1 MHVNAEVAYVIP
13 ASADGAGAPDARL
26 TPCAASNVTCVCK
39 EDVLERQVR
48 DGGKREYVKVAG
60 VDSEAVTPA
69 TPVAAPR
76 AATGFDYTFP
86 AIRGIQAGRE
96 FYVSMC
102 PLRLIPKIFIFD
114 EDELSP
120 EMRAQRILNKGRLP
134 ALTKYILDNPDD
146 YVFSALTASVD
157 GDMDFDSHSLEGTG
171 FRTGQ
176 LRIPMDARFLINDGQ
191 HRRAAIELALKEN
204 PDLGEET
211 IAVVFFHDAGLA
223 RSQQMFADLN
233 RHAVRPARSIG
244 VLYDH
249 RDSSAQIVRVMAG
262 RSNVFKGY
270 VEMEKSNLS
279 ARSRMMFTL
288 SALYYGTQALL
299 QGLEINSDEAAELAQ
314 SYWEAIDKLLP
325 EWAMVRNRQL
335 SATEMRRDFI
345 HSHGIALH
353 ALGRI
358 GNSLFRES
366 TAPSKWKKRLAP
378 LEKVDWSRSNS
389 DWEGRAIVGGR
400 VSKSHQNVTLTVNYL
415 RNHLGLGLS
424 PEEQRVEDAYLRG
437 DA

>member
-1 MHVNAEVAYVIP
+1 ME
-13 ASADGAGAPDARL
+13 
-26 TPCAASNVTCVCK
+26 TEEAAT
-39 EDVLERQVR
+39 
-48 DGGKREYVKVAG
+48 
-60 VDSEAVTPA
+60 A
-69 TPVAAPR
+69 TRVVGPR
-76 AATGFDYTFP
+76 TSTGFDYTFP

-96 FYVSMC
+96 YYVSMC

-120 EMRAQRILNKGRLP
+120 ELRAQRILNKGRLP
-134 ALTKYILDNPDD
+134 ALTKYVLDNPDD

-157 GDMDFDSHSLEGTG
+157 GDMDFESTGTDG
-171 FRTGQ
+171 TAFRTGQ
-176 LRIPMDARFLINDGQ
+176 LRISMAARFLINDGQ

-204 PDLGEET
+204 PDLGDET
-211 IAVVFFHDAGLA
+211 IAVVFFHDSGLA

-249 RDSSAQIVRVMAG
+249 RDSEAQIARTVVGCSA
-262 RSNVFKGY
+262 VFKGY

-279 ARSRMMFTL
+279 ARSRKMFTL

-299 QGLEINSDEAAELAQ
+299 QGVEVKPGEGAALAQ
-314 SYWEAIDKLLP
+314 AYWEAVDKLLP
-325 EWAMVRNRQL
+325 EWAAVRRLEL
-335 SATEMRRDFI
+335 SASEMRRDFI

-358 GNSLFRES
+358 GNSLLRDS
-366 TAPSKWKKRLAP
+366 TAVTKWKRRLAP
-378 LEKVDWSRSNS
+378 LKKVDWSRSNN

>member
-1 MHVNAEVAYVIP
+1 MEIKTA
-13 ASADGAGAPDARL
+13 
-26 TPCAASNVTCVCK
+26 
-39 EDVLERQVR
+39 
-48 DGGKREYVKVAG
+48 
-60 VDSEAVTPA
+60 TPA
-69 TPVAAPR
+69 TGVVAPR
-76 AATGFDYTFP
+76 TSTGFEYTFP

-96 FYVSMC
+96 YYVSMC
-102 PLRLIPKIFIFD
+102 PLRLIPKIFVFD

-120 EMRAQRILNKGRLP
+120 ELRAQRLLNKARLP
-134 ALTKYILDNPDD
+134 ALTKYILDNPGD

-157 GDMDFDSHSLEGTG
+157 GDMEFDHLGSDGNA

-176 LRIPMDARFLINDGQ
+176 LRIPMDSRFLINDGQ
-191 HRRAAIELALKEN
+191 HRRAAIEHALKEN
-204 PDLGEET
+204 PDIGNET

-249 RDSSAQIVRVMAG
+249 RDSEAQVARKLA
-262 RSNVFKGY
+262 SHCKVFKGY
-270 VEMEKSNLS
+270 VEMEKSTLS

-288 SALYYGTQALL
+288 SALYYGTQSLL
-299 QGLEINSDEAAELAQ
+299 QGLEIKADAAAELAQ
-314 SYWEAIDKLLP
+314 EYWEHIDTTLP
-325 EWAMVRNRQL
+325 EWEMVRNREL
-335 SATEMRRDFI
+335 SAPEMRRDFI

-358 GNSLFRES
+358 GNSLLRES
-366 TAPSKWKKRLAP
+366 TAPSKWKRKLSP
-378 LEKVDWSRSNS
+378 LEKVDWTRANA

-415 RNHLGLGLS
+415 RNHLRLGLS
-424 PEEQRVEDAYLRG
+424 AEEQRVEDAYLRG
-437 DA
+437 EA

>member
-1 MHVNAEVAYVIP
+1 MEIE
-13 ASADGAGAPDARL
+13 
-26 TPCAASNVTCVCK
+26 AA
-39 EDVLERQVR
+39 
-48 DGGKREYVKVAG
+48 
-60 VDSEAVTPA
+60 TPA
-69 TPVAAPR
+69 TRVVAPHTS
-76 AATGFDYTFP
+76 TGFEYTFP

-96 FYVSMC
+96 YYVSMC

-120 EMRAQRILNKGRLP
+120 ELRAQRILNKARLP

-157 GDMDFDSHSLEGTG
+157 GDMNFESLGAEGTP

-176 LRIPMDARFLINDGQ
+176 LRIPMDCRFLINDGQ
-191 HRRAAIELALKEN
+191 HRRAAIEHALKEN
-204 PDLGEET
+204 PDIGNET

-249 RDSSAQIVRVMAG
+249 RDSEAQVARALAG
-262 RSNVFKGY
+262 RSTVFKGY

-299 QGLEINSDEAAELAQ
+299 QGLEIKADTATDLAQ
-314 SYWEAIDKLLP
+314 EYWETIDQSLP
-325 EWAMVRNRQL
+325 EWEMVRRREL
-335 SATEMRRDFI
+335 SAPEMRRDFI

-358 GNSLFRES
+358 GNSLLRES
-366 TAPSKWKKRLAP
+366 TAASKWKRRLTP
-378 LEKVDWSRSNS
+378 LKNVDWTRSNA

-400 VSKSHQNVTLTVNYL
+400 VSKSHQNVALTVNYL
-415 RNHLGLGLS
+415 RNHLDLGLS
-424 PEEQRVEDAYLRG
+424 IEEQRVEDAYLRG
-437 DA
+437 EA

>member
-1 MHVNAEVAYVIP
+1 M
-13 ASADGAGAPDARL
+13 DAGA
-26 TPCAASNVTCVCK
+26 S
-39 EDVLERQVR
+39 
-48 DGGKREYVKVAG
+48 EYVKVAE
-60 VDSEAVTPA
+60 VENEAVAPTTRVVTPR
-69 TPVAAPR
+69 TS
-76 AATGFDYTFP
+76 TGFEYTFP

-114 EDELSP
+114 EEELSP
-120 EMRAQRILNKGRLP
+120 ELRAQRILNKGRLP
-134 ALTKYILDNPDD
+134 ALSKYILDNPDD
-146 YVFSALTASVD
+146 YIFSALTASVD
-157 GDMDFDSHSLEGTG
+157 GDMDFESHNLDGTG
-171 FRTGQ
+171 FRAGQ

-211 IAVVFFHDAGLA
+211 IAVVFFQDSGLA

-249 RDSSAQIVRVMAG
+249 RDTSSQVVRSMISQSG
-262 RSNVFKGY
+262 IFKGY

-288 SALYYGTQALL
+288 SALYFGTQALL
-299 QGLEINSDEAAELAQ
+299 QGLEIEANKATDLAR
-314 SYWEAIDKLLP
+314 SYWEAIDESLP
-325 EWAMVRNRQL
+325 EWAQVRNKEL

-358 GNSLFRES
+358 GNSLFWES
-366 TAPSKWKKRLAP
+366 TAPSKWKKKLAP
-378 LEKVDWSRSNS
+378 LKTVNWTRANPH
-389 DWEGRAIVGGR
+389 WEGRAIVGGR

-415 RNHLGLGLS
+415 RTHLGLDLS

-437 DA
+437 EA

>member
-1 MHVNAEVAYVIP
+1 MLHRTRNA
-13 ASADGAGAPDARL
+13 SD
-26 TPCAASNVTCVCK
+26 
-39 EDVLERQVR
+39 
-48 DGGKREYVKVAG
+48 REYVKVAE
-60 VDSEAVTPA
+60 VENEAVAPTTRA
-69 TPVAAPR
+69 VAPR
-76 AATGFDYTFP
+76 ASTGFEYTFP

-114 EDELSP
+114 EEELPP
-120 EMRAQRILNKGRLP
+120 ELRAQRILNKGRLP
-134 ALTKYILDNPDD
+134 GLSKYILDNPDD
-146 YVFSALTASVD
+146 YIFSALTASVD
-157 GDMDFDSHSLEGTG
+157 GDMDFESHGADGVG

-176 LRIPMDARFLINDGQ
+176 LRIAMDARFLINDGQ
-191 HRRAAIELALKEN
+191 HRRAAIELALREN
-204 PDLGEET
+204 PDLSEET
-211 IAVVFFHDAGLA
+211 IAVVFFQDAGLA

-233 RHAVRPARSIG
+233 RHAVRPGRSIG

-249 RDSSAQIVRVMAG
+249 RDTSSLVVRSMI
-262 RSNVFKGY
+262 SQSSTFKGY

-279 ARSRMMFTL
+279 PRSRKMFTL
-288 SALYYGTQALL
+288 SALYFGTQALL
-299 QGLEINSDEAAELAQ
+299 QGLEIEGDKATNLAQ
-314 SYWEAIDKLLP
+314 SYWEAIDESLP
-325 EWAMVRNRQL
+325 EWAQVRAKEL

-366 TAPSKWKKRLAP
+366 TARGKWKKQLAP
-378 LEKVDWSRSNS
+378 LKSVNWTRANPH
-389 DWEGRAIVGGR
+389 WEGRAIVGGR

-415 RNHLGLGLS
+415 RNHLGLDLS

-437 DA
+437 EA

>member
-1 MHVNAEVAYVIP
+1 MEIK
-13 ASADGAGAPDARL
+13 
-26 TPCAASNVTCVCK
+26 AA
-39 EDVLERQVR
+39 
-48 DGGKREYVKVAG
+48 A
-60 VDSEAVTPA
+60 PA
-69 TPVAAPR
+69 TRVVAPR
-76 AATGFDYTFP
+76 TSTGFEYTFP

-96 FYVSMC
+96 YYVSMC

-120 EMRAQRILNKGRLP
+120 ELRAQRILNKGRLP
-134 ALTKYILDNPDD
+134 ALTKYILDNPGD

-157 GDMDFDSHSLEGTG
+157 GDVEFDHLGSDGNA

-176 LRIPMDARFLINDGQ
+176 LRIPMDSRFLINDGQ
-191 HRRAAIELALKEN
+191 HRRAAIEHALKEN
-204 PDLGEET
+204 PDIGNET

-249 RDSSAQIVRVMAG
+249 RDGEAQVARTLAG
-262 RSNVFKGY
+262 QCKIFKGY
-270 VEMEKSNLS
+270 VEMEKSTLS

-288 SALYYGTQALL
+288 SALYYGTQSLL
-299 QGLEINSDEAAELAQ
+299 QGLEIAADAAAELAQ
-314 SYWEAIDKLLP
+314 EYWEHIDTTLP
-325 EWAMVRNRQL
+325 EWEMVRKREL
-335 SATEMRRDFI
+335 SAPEMRRDFI

-358 GNSLFRES
+358 GNSLLRES
-366 TAPSKWKKRLAP
+366 IAPSKWKRKLSP
-378 LEKVDWSRSNS
+378 LKKVDWTRSNA

-415 RNHLGLGLS
+415 RNHLRLGLS
-424 PEEQRVEDAYLRG
+424 AEEQRVEDAYLRG
-437 DA
+437 EA

>member
-1 MHVNAEVAYVIP
+1 ME
-13 ASADGAGAPDARL
+13 
-26 TPCAASNVTCVCK
+26 
-39 EDVLERQVR
+39 
-48 DGGKREYVKVAG
+48 
-60 VDSEAVTPA
+60 SEAVAPA
-69 TPVAAPR
+69 TRVVAPR
-76 AATGFDYTFP
+76 TSTGFEYTFP

-120 EMRAQRILNKGRLP
+120 ELRAQRILNKGRLP
-134 ALTKYILDNPDD
+134 ALTKYILDNPAD

-157 GDMDFDSHSLEGTG
+157 GEMDFDSHSADGTG

-211 IAVVFFHDAGLA
+211 IAVVFFHDAGLD

-249 RDSSAQIVRVMAG
+249 RDPSSQVVREMTG
-262 RSNVFKGY
+262 RAKIFKGY

-299 QGLEINSDEAAELAQ
+299 QGLDLKQDAATELAQ
-314 SYWEAIDKLLP
+314 LYWETIDKALP
-325 EWAMVRNRQL
+325 EWEMVRTRAL
-335 SATEMRRDFI
+335 TSAEMRRDFI

-358 GNSLFRES
+358 GNSLLRES
-366 TAPSKWKKRLAP
+366 TSPAKWQKRLAP
-378 LEKVDWSRSNS
+378 LEQVDWARANT

>member
-1 MHVNAEVAYVIP
+1 MEIK
-13 ASADGAGAPDARL
+13 
-26 TPCAASNVTCVCK
+26 AA
-39 EDVLERQVR
+39 
-48 DGGKREYVKVAG
+48 A
-60 VDSEAVTPA
+60 PA
-69 TPVAAPR
+69 TRVVAPR
-76 AATGFDYTFP
+76 TSTGFEYTFP

-96 FYVSMC
+96 YYVSMC

-120 EMRAQRILNKGRLP
+120 ELRAQRILNKGRLP
-134 ALTKYILDNPDD
+134 ALTKYILDNPGD

-157 GDMDFDSHSLEGTG
+157 GDVEFDHLGSDGNA

-176 LRIPMDARFLINDGQ
+176 LRIPMDSRFLINDGQ
-191 HRRAAIELALKEN
+191 HRRAAIEHALKEN
-204 PDLGEET
+204 PDIGNET

-249 RDSSAQIVRVMAG
+249 RDGEAQVARTLAG
-262 RSNVFKGY
+262 QCKIFKGY
-270 VEMEKSNLS
+270 VEMEKSTLS

-288 SALYYGTQALL
+288 SALYYGTQSLL
-299 QGLEINSDEAAELAQ
+299 QGLEIAADAAAELAQ
-314 SYWEAIDKLLP
+314 EYWEHIDTTLP
-325 EWAMVRNRQL
+325 EWEMVRKREL
-335 SATEMRRDFI
+335 SAPEMRRDFI

-358 GNSLFRES
+358 GNSLLRES
-366 TAPSKWKKRLAP
+366 IAPSKWKRKLSP
-378 LEKVDWSRSNS
+378 LKKVDWTRSNA

-415 RNHLGLGLS
+415 RNHLRLGLS

-437 DA
+437 EA

>member
-1 MHVNAEVAYVIP
+1 MEIE
-13 ASADGAGAPDARL
+13 
-26 TPCAASNVTCVCK
+26 AA
-39 EDVLERQVR
+39 
-48 DGGKREYVKVAG
+48 
-60 VDSEAVTPA
+60 TPA
-69 TPVAAPR
+69 TRVVAPR
-76 AATGFDYTFP
+76 TSTGFEYTFP

-96 FYVSMC
+96 YYVSMC

-120 EMRAQRILNKGRLP
+120 ELRAQRILNKGRLP
-134 ALTKYILDNPDD
+134 ALTKYILDNPED

-157 GDMDFDSHSLEGTG
+157 GDMEFDPLGSDGNA
-171 FRTGQ
+171 FRAGQ
-176 LRIPMDARFLINDGQ
+176 LRIPMDSRFLINDGQ
-191 HRRAAIELALKEN
+191 HRRAAIEHALKGN
-204 PDLGEET
+204 PDIGNET

-249 RDSSAQIVRVMAG
+249 RDSEAQVARTLAG
-262 RSNVFKGY
+262 QCTVFKGY
-270 VEMEKSNLS
+270 VEMEKSTLS

-288 SALYYGTQALL
+288 SALYYGTQSLL
-299 QGLEINSDEAAELAQ
+299 QGLEIKADAAAELAQ
-314 SYWEAIDKLLP
+314 EYWQHIDTTLP
-325 EWAMVRNRQL
+325 EWEMVRKREL
-335 SATEMRRDFI
+335 SAREMRRDFI

-358 GNSLFRES
+358 GNSLLRES
-366 TAPSKWKKRLAP
+366 TAPSKWKRKLSP
-378 LEKVDWSRSNS
+378 LKKVDWTRSNT

-415 RNHLGLGLS
+415 RNHLRLGLS
-424 PEEQRVEDAYLRG
+424 AEEQRVEDAYLRG
-437 DA
+437 EA

>member
-1 MHVNAEVAYVIP
+1 MEN
-13 ASADGAGAPDARL
+13 
-26 TPCAASNVTCVCK
+26 
-39 EDVLERQVR
+39 
-48 DGGKREYVKVAG
+48 
-60 VDSEAVTPA
+60 EAVAPA
-69 TPVAAPR
+69 TRVVAPR
-76 AATGFDYTFP
+76 ASAGFEYTFP

-96 FYVSMC
+96 YYVSMC
-102 PLRLIPKIFIFD
+102 PLRVIPKIFTFD
-114 EDELSP
+114 EDELSA
-120 EMRAQRILNKGRLP
+120 ELRAQRILNKGRLP
-134 ALTKYILDNPDD
+134 ALSKYILDNPDD

-157 GDMDFDSHSLEGTG
+157 GIMEFESHSPDGTG

-176 LRIPMDARFLINDGQ
+176 LRIPMDSRFLINDGQ

-233 RHAVRPARSIG
+233 RHAIRPARSIG

-249 RDSSAQIVRVMAG
+249 RDPSSQVVRVMAG
-262 RSNVFKGY
+262 RSRIFKGY

-288 SALYYGTQALL
+288 SALYYGTQSLL
-299 QGLEINSDEAAELAQ
+299 QGLTFRHEAAVDLAQ
-314 SYWEAIDKLLP
+314 SYWEEIDKALP
-325 EWAMVRNRQL
+325 EWAMVREREL

-366 TAPSKWKKRLAP
+366 VAPSKWKKQLAP
-378 LEKVDWSRSNS
+378 LKTVDWTRSNT

-415 RNHLGLGLS
+415 RIHLGLELS